1 MVDVRTIPLFTGKA
15 PGRPAAAKD
24 FSGVGGA
31 LASIGNSLA
40 SVEERINDSLDQQA
54 AIEGRDAGVAAG
66 QVDELKLMTDKTIR
80 GRAFNQAA
88 LSTFQARS
96 EIKILGE
103 MDAAFKIN
111 KNDPNAVQASF
122 EKIRIE
128 SLKGSPDLAAP
139 GINNLID
146 KRLLVAL
153 EASGRINEENVLS
166 ANRASAAD
174 QLTALSRLIEQSAF
188 VLTGDE
194 RSASMV
200 IDGVIDFKAAL
211 ISYGPR
217 GEFEFDGE
225 TFPIDVGRTGVFQP
239 DDMQRMMQQLNDGI
253 IENKVLGKFDRAPGL
268 ASKIAVRDSL
278 RPAWV
283 EGELNLSE
291 ASLTSLENRLDG
303 DIRALRTENRSAN
316 RALANKVSR
325 INSLVE
331 KGFSI
336 RPDDWNIIQAE
347 VAADGDPVLAE
358 TLENARALSLWQN
371 ELVQL
376 TPVEL
381 QSVINEQRNFI
392 SSDDGVQSFEQVRRL
407 EVSERLLT
415 EMKRELVR
423 DPVSWASRVGI
434 IKSEPLILEGAAAL
448 ESMERRQ
455 AQGLEIA
462 TQYGIEAKFLTDEEV
477 SGLSAALP
485 EMTVDNKILLAGTI
499 SGGFGDDAG
508 SVLERIADDNGSF
521 AHVGGLI
528 HNGSQGNIDVAR
540 RILQGNL
547 ARVGQK
553 TNILPPKSDLD
564 AVFSEVA
571 GNALAATVTRET
583 IIDAAKDLYTQTGL
597 LIGLT
602 SDEFSDDL
610 YAKSLNE
617 AAGAVFV
624 NGTQYGG
631 FENYN
636 GQEILLPRNM
646 NIDEFEDR
654 LSDITDDE
662 IRTGIFVDI
671 PRHVNG
677 EIATAD
683 EINDGI
689 LIPVG
694 EGVYAIASNED
705 GTGLFIG
712 SIPNQPFLFDINK
725 LNFTARSNEIPE
737 LVQSAP
743 VISIGTSLS
752 RRGGQ

>member
-1 MVDVRTIPLFTGKA
+1 MVNVRNIPEFTGSA
-15 PGRPAAAKD
+15 PNRPAAAKD
-24 FSGVGGA
+24 FSGVGGQ
-31 LASIGNSLA
+31 LASIGASL
-40 SVEERINDSLDQQA
+40 SNVEERINQSLDQQA
-54 AIEGRDAGVAAG
+54 VIEGRDAGVQAG
-66 QVDELKLMTDKTIR
+66 QADALKLMTDKTIR
-80 GRAFNQAA
+80 GRAFNSAA
-88 LSTFQARS
+88 LQTFQART
-96 EIKILGE
+96 EINIGGE
-103 MDAAFKIN
+103 LDAAFKVH
-111 KNDPNAVQASF
+111 KNDPNGVKSAF
-122 EKIRIE
+122 EDIRIE

-153 EASGRINEENVLS
+153 EASGRIQEENLLS

-174 QLTALSRLIEQSAF
+174 QLTALGRSIEQSAF
-188 VLTGDE
+188 VLTGEE
-194 RSASMV
+194 RSTSMV
-200 IDGVIDFKAAL
+200 IDGVLDFKAAL

-225 TFPIDVGRTGVFQP
+225 TFPIDVTRTGVFRP
-239 DDMQRMMQQLNDGI
+239 EDMQRMMQQLNDGI
-253 IENKVLGKFDRAPGL
+253 IHNKVLGKFDRAPGL
-268 ASKIAVRDSL
+268 VSKIAVRDSL
-278 RPAWV
+278 RPAWAD
-283 EGELNLSE
+283 GELDLSE

-303 DIRALRTENRSAN
+303 DIRSLRTEKSVAN
-316 RALANKVSR
+316 RALAKKVAG

-336 RPDDWNIIQAE
+336 RPEDWHSAQAE
-347 VAADGDPVLAE
+347 VAASGDSVLAE

-381 QSVINEQRNFI
+381 QAVVNEQRNDI
-392 SSDDGVQSFEQVRRL
+392 NSEAGVRSFEQVRRL

-415 EMKRELVR
+415 EMKRELDR

-434 IKSEPLILEGAAAL
+434 IKSEPLTLEGPTAL
-448 ESMERRQ
+448 DSMERRHS
-455 AQGLEIA
+455 QGLEIA
-462 TQYGIEAKFLTDEEV
+462 AQYGIEAKFLTDEEV
-477 SGLSAALP
+477 SGLSGALP
-485 EMTVDNKILLAGTI
+485 EMTVDNKILLANTI

-528 HNGSQGNIDVAR
+528 HNGSQGNVDVAR

-571 GNALAATVTRET
+571 GNSLATTVTRET
-583 IIDAAKDLYTQTGL
+583 IIDAAKDLYTQSGL
-597 LIGLT
+597 FIGLT
-602 SDEFSDDL
+602 SDDFSEDL

-624 NGTQYGG
+624 NGAQYGG
-631 FENYN
+631 FADYQGN
-636 GQEILLPRNM
+636 EIILPRNM
-646 NIDEFEDR
+646 TIDEFDDR
-654 LSDITDDE
+654 LSGISDKE
-662 IRTGIFVDI
+662 IQDGIFIDI
-671 PRHVNG
+671 PRHVDG
-677 EIATAD
+677 SIATAE

-694 EGVYAIASNED
+694 EGVYAVARNED
-705 GTGLFIG
+705 GTALFVG
-712 SIPNQPFLFDINK
+712 SIPNQPFLIDING
-725 LNFTARSNEIPE
+725 LNFDVREQGKLMGISENPK
-737 LVQSAP
+737 VF
-743 VISIGTSLS
+743 SIGG
-752 RRGGQ
+752 RIPQ